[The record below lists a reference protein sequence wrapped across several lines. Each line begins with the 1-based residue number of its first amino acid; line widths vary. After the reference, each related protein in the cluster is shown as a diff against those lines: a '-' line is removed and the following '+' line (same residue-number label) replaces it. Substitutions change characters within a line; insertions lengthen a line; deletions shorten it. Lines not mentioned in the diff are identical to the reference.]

1 VKKEPVCPFH
11 MYTPNCSGVKWI
23 PCDVCSGKFIFYFL
37 IYNCHSRFCFFSLET
52 WQFLV
57 LLSENNYLFVHWN
70 IFCGVHVC
78 ELILLLP
85 TFWIFVS
92 EILNFLACI
101 AVNHFIGVINQHY
114 KFSDPIWK
122 MWHMIYCNIEGS
134 LSLQDRL
141 FFFGY
146 TCYCSANHVMFCF
159 CTVLFNSA
167 CCSLALR
174 TDVQDKST
182 HLNTKFKEE
191 ISSYI

>member
-1 VKKEPVCPFH
+1 
-11 MYTPNCSGVKWI
+11 MG
-23 PCDVCSGKFIFYFL
+23 
-37 IYNCHSRFCFFSLET
+37 
-52 WQFLV
+52 
-57 LLSENNYLFVHWN
+57 
-70 IFCGVHVC
+70 GVHVC

-101 AVNHFIGVINQHY
+101 AVTHFIGVINQHY
-114 KFSDPIWK
+114 KFPDPIWK
-122 MWHMIYCNIEGS
+122 MWHTIYCNIEGS
-134 LSLQDRL
+134 LSLKGRL

-191 ISSYI
+191 ISSYNLDKYGKVNFILFILCITGDRFMTRNQQNAHTSSLYIYITILPYLPNTYLLTQSLTHSLTHTI